1 MLELPQASKP
11 IIAITFLVQVVAI
24 CLIVRDPHFSV
35 LLVVLAFLLSGFLA
49 DLITGLMH
57 FGFDYVFPEWMPI
70 FGPIAREFREHHEE
84 PTLDPSAY
92 VVNFTKGSYGSFVAA
107 ALVCVLSLTLP
118 GSATSFFVIA
128 TLMGTC
134 IWAFFFHQIH
144 SYAHMGS
151 HLLPEDFNRRVR
163 EIARLPTKRERT
175 REFNRLFETV
185 PIPPVIRVMQRCHL
199 ILNPGTHNLHHLAF
213 ETDFS
218 SVNGWSDPVMN
229 WILKPIARRYK
240 AQWTGPDPLA
250 TGER

>member
-1 MLELPQASKP
+1 MELPQASKP
-11 IIAITFLVQVVAI
+11 IIVVTVLAQIVAIYLAARHPNATLWLAVVAFLV
-24 CLIVRDPHFSV
+24 
-35 LLVVLAFLLSGFLA
+35 SGFLA
-49 DLITGLMH
+49 DLLTGLMH
-57 FGFDYVFPEWMPI
+57 FGFDYVFPEWLPI
-70 FGPIAREFREHHEE
+70 LGPIAKEFREHHEE

-92 VVNFTKGSYGSFVAA
+92 VVNFTKGSYGSLLAA
-107 ALVCVLSLTLP
+107 VLVSILCFALP
-118 GSATSFFVIA
+118 ANAISFFAIA
-128 TLMGTC
+128 TLMGIC
-134 IWAFFFHQIH
+134 VWAFFFHQIH

-185 PIPPVIRVMQRCHL
+185 PIPPIIRFMQRCHL

-229 WILKPIARRYK
+229 WILKPAARRYK
-240 AQWTGPDPLA
+240 AKWPQAGPLTA
-250 TGER
+250 QQ